1 MKLLRMVVVW
11 LLVGESIAL
20 GEGAMLDWSAY
31 RQMMSDK
38 SSSFIVGSHFL
49 IDAIEVVGKTVEN
62 AVLGQHKIIGCGHF
76 YDRKASQMYFFCEV
90 VYRTELDKT
99 LYRVFVFRCEKTLLL
114 DRQTEKKPYWRTA
127 AIPPFQN
134 CVDLRTCPLRRG
146 VALFE
151 KTIREWNKVPSLV
164 AVYAIPE
171 KDTIRWCFYGGMV
184 WAEAAKEMGLGG
196 DYNIFLDKP
205 MRCVV
210 QILGGK

>member
-1 MKLLRMVVVW
+1 
-11 LLVGESIAL
+11 
-20 GEGAMLDWSAY
+20 
-31 RQMMSDK
+31 
-38 SSSFIVGSHFL
+38 
-49 IDAIEVVGKTVEN
+49 
-62 AVLGQHKIIGCGHF
+62 
-76 YDRKASQMYFFCEV
+76 MYFFCEV

-114 DRQTEKKPYWRTA
+114 ERQTEKKPYWRTA

-134 CVDLRTCPLRRG
+134 CVDLRTCSLRRG

-171 KDTIRWCFYGGMV
+171 KDTIRWCFYGGQV

-210 QILGGK
+210 QFLGGK